1 MPFGTGSSVP
11 WLDQIVD
18 SVGGLLYGAAIGI
31 GAIGGVMAAHF
42 KAKADK
48 KTFDIQTSAAEIDAI
63 TKRFEALIDG
73 YERRVLDL
81 TNEVHAL
88 RGEVV
93 ALRKALDARIVAE
106 SGK

>member
-18 SVGGLLYGAAIGI
+18 SVGGLLYGAAMGI

-73 YERRVLDL
+73 YEFLSRPGFPRYMHRV
-81 TNEVHAL
+81 VG
-88 RGEVV
+88 RGQI
-93 ALRKALDARIVAE
+93 LIC
-106 SGK
+106 S